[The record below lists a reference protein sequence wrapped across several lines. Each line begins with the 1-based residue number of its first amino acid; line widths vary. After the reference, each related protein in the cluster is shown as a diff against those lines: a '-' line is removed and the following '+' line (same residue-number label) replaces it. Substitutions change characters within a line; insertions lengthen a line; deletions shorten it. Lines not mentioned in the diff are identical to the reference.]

1 MRKSI
6 KKMALMCCCVSSFAL
21 AHIDVAHAQQQNPSF
36 TDKVKALFFKN
47 DDGRLK
53 PHETLEAPFATDGQT
68 TNSKKDSLMFLYD
81 KELTGT
87 TDGNI
92 LSKAHRT
99 DAQMSEWAMAVV
111 TNVLSFDY
119 REAQAHINKYQS
131 VFTRP
136 ALKQYIQQINQSE
149 IVRAMKQSGLVSVAM
164 FEEMPLVQ
172 NKGKFEGVYRW
183 VFDFPVTITFRYTGK
198 RARKNASE
206 HTIIMRVKMRV
217 TRVPTEKGLD
227 GALVESWQ
235 MEVEEVKDTEAVK
248 RR

>member
-6 KKMALMCCCVSSFAL
+6 KTMALICCCVSSLAL
-21 AHIDVAHAQQQNPSF
+21 THVDTAHAQQQSQSL
-36 TDKVKALFFKN
+36 TDKVKGLFNKN
-47 DDGRLK
+47 DDNLK

-68 TNSKKDSLMFLYD
+68 TAGNKNSLMFLYD

-87 TDGNI
+87 TDGNL

-111 TNVLSFDY
+111 TNLLSFDY

-131 VFTRP
+131 LFTRP
-136 ALKQYIQQINQSE
+136 ALAEYIQQVNRSE

-172 NKGKFEGVYRW
+172 NKGVSAGIYRW
-183 VFDFPVTITFRYTGK
+183 VFDFPVTVTFRYTGK

-206 HTIIMRVKMRV
+206 HTIIMQVKMRAA
-217 TRVPTEKGLD
+217 RVPSDKGLD
-227 GALVESWQ
+227 GALIESWT
-235 MEVEEVKDTEAVK
+235 MEVAEVKEAEPLKK
-248 RR
+248 R

>member
-6 KKMALMCCCVSSFAL
+6 KKMALICCCVSNFAL
-21 AHIDVAHAQQQNPSF
+21 TPMDAAYAQQQNQSL
-36 TDKVKALFFKN
+36 TDKVKGLFNK
-47 DDGRLK
+47 DDGELK

-68 TNSKKDSLMFLYD
+68 TAGNKGSLMFLYD

-87 TDGNI
+87 TDGNL

-111 TNVLSFDY
+111 TNLLSFDY

-131 VFTRP
+131 LFTRP
-136 ALKQYIQQINQSE
+136 ALAEYVQQMNRSE

-172 NKGKFEGVYRW
+172 NKGVSGGIYRW
-183 VFDFPVTITFRYTGK
+183 VFDFPVTVTFRYTGK

-206 HTIIMRVKMRV
+206 HTIIMQVKMRAA
-217 TRVPTEKGLD
+217 RVPSEIGLD

-235 MEVEEVKDTEAVK
+235 MEVAEVKKSEAKK
-248 RR
+248 R

>member
-6 KKMALMCCCVSSFAL
+6 KKMALICCCVSSFAL
-21 AHIDVAHAQQQNPSF
+21 TPMDAAYAQQQNQSL
-36 TDKVKALFFKN
+36 TDKVKGLFNK
-47 DDGRLK
+47 DDGELK

-68 TNSKKDSLMFLYD
+68 TAGNKGSLMFLYD

-87 TDGNI
+87 TDGNL

-111 TNVLSFDY
+111 TNLLSFDY

-131 VFTRP
+131 LFTRP
-136 ALKQYIQQINQSE
+136 ALAEYVQQMNRSE

-172 NKGKFEGVYRW
+172 NKGVSGGIYRW
-183 VFDFPVTITFRYTGK
+183 VFDFPVTVTFRYTGK

-206 HTIIMRVKMRV
+206 HTIIMQVKMRAA
-217 TRVPTEKGLD
+217 RVPSEIGLD

-235 MEVEEVKDTEAVK
+235 MEVAEVKKSEAKK
-248 RR
+248 R

>member
-6 KKMALMCCCVSSFAL
+6 KKMALICGCLSSFAL
-21 AHIDVAHAQQQNPSF
+21 ADINAAHAQQPEPSLI
-36 TDKVKALFFKN
+36 DRAKSLFNK
-47 DDGRLK
+47 DDGSLR
-53 PHETLEAPFATDGQT
+53 PHETLEAPFETDGQNT
-68 TNSKKDSLMFLYD
+68 AGDKNSLMFLYD

-87 TDGNI
+87 TDGNL

-136 ALKQYIQQINQSE
+136 ALREYIQQINKSE

-172 NKGKFEGVYRW
+172 NKGKTEGIYRW
-183 VFDFPVTITFRYTGK
+183 TFDFPVTVTFRYTGK

-227 GALVESWQ
+227 GALVESWA
-235 MEVEEVKDTEAVK
+235 MEVEKVKENEVANK
-248 RR
+248 R